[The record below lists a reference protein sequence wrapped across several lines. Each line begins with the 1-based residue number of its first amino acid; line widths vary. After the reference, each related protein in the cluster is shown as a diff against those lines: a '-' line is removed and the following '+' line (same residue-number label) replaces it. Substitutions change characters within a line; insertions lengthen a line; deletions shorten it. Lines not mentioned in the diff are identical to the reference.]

1 MSNLELGDIATE
13 ANAAQEMLNS
23 AVFNKA
29 FERMNQQL
37 VDQILTTPPEADAER
52 ERLYCMFKAGQVFVQ
67 QLAGMINTYD
77 LTQQEE
83 EV

>member
-1 MSNLELGDIATE
+1 MNDAEPGDIATE

-29 FERMNQQL
+29 FEKMNQQL
-37 VDQILTTPPEADAER
+37 VDQILTTAPEAEAER

>member
-1 MSNLELGDIATE
+1 MNDAEPGDIATE

-29 FERMNQQL
+29 FEKMNQQL

-67 QLAGMINTYD
+67 QLAGMINQYD

>member
-1 MSNLELGDIATE
+1 MNDAEPGDIATE
-13 ANAAQEMLNS
+13 ANAAKEMLNS

-29 FERMNQQL
+29 FEKMNQQL

-52 ERLYCMFKAGQVFVQ
+52 ERLYSMFKAGQVFVQ
-67 QLAGMINTYD
+67 QLAGMINQYD

>member
-1 MSNLELGDIATE
+1 MNDAEPGDIATE

>member
-1 MSNLELGDIATE
+1 MNDAEPGDIATE

-67 QLAGMINTYD
+67 QLAGMINQYD

>member
-1 MSNLELGDIATE
+1 MSNLEPGDIATE

-52 ERLYCMFKAGQVFVQ
+52 ERLYSMFKAGQVFVQ
-67 QLAGMINTYD
+67 QLAGMINQYD